1 MSSKPEKTTPSASAP
16 APAPAPASSPA
27 TIIGSTPKRAQI
39 LNFERIMSVA
49 DELSKSAFEER
60 RKMRKRKMQDTES
73 TTSVAQPIVK
83 LGFDDDDDNDNDND
97 NQDEHTSEEN
107 TSNNITRALAAAISA
122 LTGAEKPS
130 HFTSPGGA
138 MRWASNAILA
148 ARDKS
153 IDEARRESQL
163 YVLDA
168 DQTLEAMK
176 LMSGLNDLLSQ
187 TRTRQSEE
195 IPFP

>member
-1 MSSKPEKTTPSASAP
+1 
-16 APAPAPASSPA
+16 
-27 TIIGSTPKRAQI
+27 
-39 LNFERIMSVA
+39 MSVA
-49 DELSKSAFEER
+49 DELSKSTFEER
-60 RKMRKRKMQDTES
+60 RRMRKRKMQDTES
-73 TTSVAQPIVK
+73 TSVAQPIVK
-83 LGFDDDDDNDNDND
+83 LGFDDDDDDNDDNNS
-97 NQDEHTSEEN
+97 NQDEHILEQDA
-107 TSNNITRALAAAISA
+107 SNNITRALAAAIAA
-122 LTGAEKPS
+122 LTGADKPS
-130 HFTSPGGA
+130 HFTSPGQA

-187 TRTRQSEE
+187 TRTRQLEE
-195 IPFP
+195 IPSFP

>member
-1 MSSKPEKTTPSASAP
+1 MSSKAETNAS
-16 APAPAPASSPA
+16 APAPASSPA
-27 TIIGSTPKRAQI
+27 TIVGSTAKRTQI

-49 DELSKSAFEER
+49 DELSKSAFDER
-60 RKMRKRKMQDTES
+60 RRMKKRRMRDTES
-73 TTSVAQPIVK
+73 TSVAQPIVK
-83 LGFDDDDDNDNDND
+83 LGFDDDDEDNDNEDNNS
-97 NQDEHTSEEN
+97 NQYEHTSEQDA
-107 TSNNITRALAAAISA
+107 SNNITRALAAAIAA
-122 LTGAEKPS
+122 LTGADKPS
-130 HFTSPGGA
+130 HFTSPGEA

-187 TRTRQSEE
+187 TRTRQLEE
-195 IPFP
+195 IPSFP

>member
-1 MSSKPEKTTPSASAP
+1 
-16 APAPAPASSPA
+16 
-27 TIIGSTPKRAQI
+27 
-39 LNFERIMSVA
+39 MSVA
-49 DELSKSAFEER
+49 DELSKSAFDER
-60 RKMRKRKMQDTES
+60 RRMRKRRMRDTES
-73 TTSVAQPIVK
+73 TSVAQPIVK
-83 LGFDDDDDNDNDND
+83 LGFDDDDDDDNEDN
-97 NQDEHTSEEN
+97 NSNKDEHTLEEDA
-107 TSNNITRALAAAISA
+107 SNNITRALAAAIAA
-122 LTGAEKPS
+122 LTGADRPS
-130 HFTSPGGA
+130 HFTSPGHA

-187 TRTRQSEE
+187 TRTRQLEE
-195 IPFP
+195 IPSFP